1 MDYKIE
7 ISYSEVENEQERQKK
22 IIDILSEGVYAYLK
36 KSGLLK
42 EDSKQ
47 TEKIKKVLEKTQEI
61 EDQVREQIEEEKFV

>member
-1 MDYKIE
+1 MNCKIE
-7 ISYSEVENEQERQKK
+7 ISYSEVENENERQKK

-47 TEKIKKVLEKTQEI
+47 TEKIKKVLEETQKI
-61 EDQVREQIEEEKFV
+61 EDQVREEIEEEKFV